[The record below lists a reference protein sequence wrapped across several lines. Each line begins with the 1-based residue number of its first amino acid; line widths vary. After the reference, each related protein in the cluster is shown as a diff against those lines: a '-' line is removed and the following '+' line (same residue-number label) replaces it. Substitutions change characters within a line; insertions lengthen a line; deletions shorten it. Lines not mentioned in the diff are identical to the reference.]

1 MRSGPLR
8 HRVTIQYRVE
18 SQNPDG
24 GIVWS
29 WLNHATVWA
38 AIEPLMRREYF
49 AAAQVQSDVSV
60 RIRMRHRT
68 DIHTTMRIRH
78 GDDTGSPTQFAY
90 YEILSVVSPRTEFR
104 ETVLMCSQSDGEG
117 FRNG

>member
-8 HRVTIQYRVE
+8 HRVTIQRRVE

-29 WLNHATVWA
+29 WVDHATVWA
-38 AIEPLMRREYF
+38 AIEPIMGREYF
-49 AAAQVQSDVSV
+49 DAAQVHSEVSV
-60 RIRMRHRT
+60 RIRMRYRS
-68 DIHTTMRIRH
+68 DMHTTMRIRH
-78 GDDTGSPTQFAY
+78 GDDTGSPTMFAY
-90 YEILSVVSPRTEFR
+90 YEILSIAVPRTEFR
-104 ETVLMCSQSDGEG
+104 ETVLMCSQSNAEG